1 MPVLE
6 LVSANFNSLYR
17 DGKIYKVTFDNRMVY
32 VGSTCE
38 DLALRLKW
46 HLSNKNSQV
55 FKHKDKNPEIEL
67 IVLAPSF
74 DRKSLEKVENGYI
87 SEYAEKHGKLLNVKC
102 NPLKKTKKVEHEV
115 KMENK
120 SQLEERIALLEKNLT
135 IKDDEKIIDFTMML
149 LLRVKGIKVYQ
160 GTKDVQKTKHCKGSI
175 QRERKQSMNLLCT
188 LTEFHLH
195 RRI

>member
-1 MPVLE
+1 M
-6 LVSANFNSLYR
+6 
-17 DGKIYKVTFDNRMVY
+17 
-32 VGSTCE
+32 
-38 DLALRLKW
+38 
-46 HLSNKNSQV
+46 

-87 SEYAEKHGKLLNVKC
+87 SEYAEKHGNKLLNVKC
-102 NPLKKTKKVEHEV
+102 NPLKKTKKVEYEV

-135 IKDDEKIIDFTMML
+135 IKGNEKRIDFTMML

-160 GTKDVQKTKHCKGSI
+160 GRKDVQKRKHCKGSI